1 MGIIPN
7 SKWGDCSQCPATNVA
22 CVKVKKDLVCLT
34 CHGRNKAE
42 EQQKRANKRT
52 AARNT
57 GFKLR
62 NTEIPGRATEDY
74 GMAERQMLMHDLD
87 YTHSRL
93 VRIMAADERG
103 LAKCFTCPKIQHW
116 SMMQLS
122 HFVKRANTLTRWD
135 SRANRCCCKNCNE
148 NLDGNLK
155 VFAEN
160 LNAEQPGLADQLN
173 EIAREPYKWGRDEMK
188 QLLIDL
194 RAKLR
199 IAEARFRSTTT

>member
-1 MGIIPN
+1 MPHAPQEVLDRLDKKQKRKN
-7 SKWGDCSQCPATNVA
+7 A
-22 CVKVKKDLVCLT
+22 VKKVGKNL
-34 CHGRNKAE
+34 RKAE
-42 EQQKRANKRT
+42 FEEGN
-52 AARNT
+52 
-57 GFKLR
+57 F
-62 NTEIPGRATEDY
+62 ED
-74 GMAERQMLMHDLD
+74 ASVQALKNDLD
-87 YTHSRL
+87 FVHSRL

-103 LAKCFTCPKIQHW
+103 LAHCFTCDKVQHW

-122 HFVKRANTLTRWD
+122 HFIKRANTLTRWD

-155 VFAEN
+155 VFAER

-188 QLLIDL
+188 QLLTDL

-199 IAEARFRSTTT
+199 LAESRLNPKPTEPPPNHKK